1 MPVGYCTLQLGL
13 TGFPLIQPQ
22 FLNLAREGVAPHA
35 QQRRGFDAPAASV
48 LQHPSDECAIKLC

>member
-22 FLNLAREGVAPHA
+22 LLNLAREGVAPHA
-35 QQRRGFDAPAASV
+35 QQRRSFDAPAAGV
-48 LQHPSDECAIKLC
+48 LQHLGDERALELF